1 MVSGLPA
8 QQEGAVCGLHMEG
21 QGNLGWQICFLP
33 GLLGTRPWAETPTSS
48 TLQAL
53 PASPTR
59 PGGGTKGTSKMT
71 WAEAT
76 TSFMVASVCVPV
88 LAVFNPGDPQRV
100 NSIYMKQ
107 P

>member
-1 MVSGLPA
+1 MVSGPLA
-8 QQEGAVCGLHMEG
+8 QQEGAVCGLHIAG
-21 QGNLGWQICFLP
+21 QGNLGWQIGFLP
-33 GLLGTRPWAETPTSS
+33 GLLGTHLWAESPTSS

-59 PGGGTKGTSKMT
+59 PSGGTKGTSQMT

-88 LAVFNPGDPQRV
+88 LALFNPGDPQHV